1 MRGFLAAAVWQLCSA
16 AKQRGNED
24 GIVRTPAPRQW
35 PAAVRDDAD
44 VMTGAAA
51 ERRGAAAVAVDAA
64 IEAAALCPL
73 TPQDASHEAALPT
86 GGLVARLRAAAAAAS
101 SQQVWLSIRREPAA
115 ECCSN
120 SADGRQQLVLRLT
133 AAGSV
138 LSQHSAGDLAA
149 AGGGHCESCR
159 RRAVSSSCFAAYV
172 TAAGAQRG
180 SVWPSGTTA

>member
-1 MRGFLAAAVWQLCSA
+1 
-16 AKQRGNED
+16 
-24 GIVRTPAPRQW
+24 
-35 PAAVRDDAD
+35 
-44 VMTGAAA
+44 
-51 ERRGAAAVAVDAA
+51 VDAA

-120 SADGRQQLVLRLT
+120 SADGRQQLVLRL

-138 LSQHSAGDLAA
+138 LNS
-149 AGGGHCESCR
+149 
-159 RRAVSSSCFAAYV
+159 
-172 TAAGAQRG
+172 TAPATWRQLRHHRSRFG
-180 SVWPSGTTA
+180 